1 MFIFL
6 LRASADPPLDPPL
19 GMLSCSAVVESVA
32 VLLQVIR
39 FDEGATMPDKMFE
52 IPDYCFEEKDK

>member
-1 MFIFL
+1 
-6 LRASADPPLDPPL
+6 
-19 GMLSCSAVVESVA
+19 MLSCSAVVESVA

-52 IPDYCFEEKDK
+52 IPDYCFEEKDE